1 LKSYSSIISR
11 SIIVLV
17 LAMLCNGAPAVAL
30 GPGGIVIFD
39 PDPDHIWNRTY
50 SCLFVRDG
58 PDGSEYGSDT
68 VDPLFWPR
76 TQYLLTGKSHE
87 RAVACLDSF
96 LRSHAER
103 AIQDPLRRVIL
114 QHDLWALFDWAASED
129 DDGLQKQRREL
140 ETRLSEAIRRLALT
154 SEQFRTLPDTYEA
167 TVAARAFAPAYDSQN
182 RQQPFLPPDLF
193 RPDGPWVCLSAR
205 SVQPTAILHFT
216 GRSRFLVFMKL
227 PQGRDTTL
235 AYTSKLRSSYEP
247 LIRNEPGLEFLNLTL
262 PQFPVGTEVAL
273 VRQMI
278 GLDTVGK
285 LVPTRLT
292 ESVQIRVYHAIT
304 PGTKYM
310 NYINGPSSH
319 DQDFFE
325 FQMRRQQLFA
335 GQGGGLLAMTPNQT
349 EFATFSAHGFDPFEE
364 SSPLREQGVVLQRCP
379 ACHADSGI
387 HSVQSRLQWMQRQSN
402 REEPKPDPNTDPVVW
417 ETSVTAAFKENR
429 REFKLLQNLWK

>member
-1 LKSYSSIISR
+1 
-11 SIIVLV
+11 
-17 LAMLCNGAPAVAL
+17 ME
-30 GPGGIVIFD
+30 
-39 PDPDHIWNRTY
+39 PDT
-50 SCLFVRDG
+50 
-58 PDGSEYGSDT
+58 
-68 VDPLFWPR
+68 
-76 TQYLLTGKSHE
+76 KK
-87 RAVACLDSF
+87 
-96 LRSHAER
+96 LR
-103 AIQDPLRRVIL
+103 
-114 QHDLWALFDWAASED
+114 
-129 DDGLQKQRREL
+129 QRREL

-154 SEQFRTLPDTYEA
+154 SEQFRTLPDTYDA
-167 TVAARAFAPAYDSQN
+167 SVAARAFAPAYDSQN

-205 SVQPTAILHFT
+205 SAQPTAIVHFT

-235 AYTSKLRSSYEP
+235 AYISKLRSSYEP
-247 LIRNEPGLEFLNLTL
+247 LIRNESGLEFLNLTL

-278 GLDTVGK
+278 ALDTVGK

-335 GQGGGLLAMTPNQT
+335 GQGGGLVAMAPNQT
-349 EFATFSAHGFDPFEE
+349 EFATFNTHGFDPFEE
-364 SSPLREQGVVLQRCP
+364 TSPLREQSVVLQRCP
-379 ACHADSGI
+379 GCHSDSGI
-387 HSVQSRLQWMQRQSN
+387 HSVQSRVQWMQRRSN
-402 REEPKPDPNTDPVVW
+402 HEEPKLDPNTDPVVW
-417 ETSVTAAFKENR
+417 ETSVTASFKENR
-429 REFKLLQNLWK
+429 REFKLLKNLWK